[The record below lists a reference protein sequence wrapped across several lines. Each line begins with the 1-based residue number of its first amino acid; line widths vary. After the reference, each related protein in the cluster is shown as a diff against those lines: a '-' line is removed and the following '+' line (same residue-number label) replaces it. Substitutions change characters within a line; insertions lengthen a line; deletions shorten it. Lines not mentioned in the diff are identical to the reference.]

1 MAPKRLRSE
10 ARVTGLRRA
19 PASIIAS
26 DSDAI
31 QTKPLPQTSRLD
43 RLVATLLA
51 MAKIGVCWRP
61 RPASFVLP
69 QPRRR
74 RPAARPVE
82 QLDRV
87 DDRHGGRAGDLGQAA
102 DVAGGDDIGLQPFE
116 MADLARA

>member
-19 PASIIAS
+19 PASIISS

-51 MAKIGVCWRP
+51 MAKTGVC
-61 RPASFVLP
+61 
-69 QPRRR
+69 
-74 RPAARPVE
+74 
-82 QLDRV
+82 
-87 DDRHGGRAGDLGQAA
+87 
-102 DVAGGDDIGLQPFE
+102 
-116 MADLARA
+116 